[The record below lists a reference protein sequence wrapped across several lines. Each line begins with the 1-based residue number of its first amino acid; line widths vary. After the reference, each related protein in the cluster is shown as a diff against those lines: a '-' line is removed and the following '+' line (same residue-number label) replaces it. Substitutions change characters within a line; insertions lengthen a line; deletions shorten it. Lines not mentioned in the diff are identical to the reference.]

1 MGVKTERPTGK
12 DLEARDL
19 EEEKHNENQMSVA
32 FKTLLKK
39 KNLLMSSYI
48 FINWNV
54 QNKAQKKT
62 RAFHIQFSKYDNDVE
77 NQDSVKDLSVL

>member
-1 MGVKTERPTGK
+1 
-12 DLEARDL
+12 
-19 EEEKHNENQMSVA
+19 
-32 FKTLLKK
+32 
-39 KNLLMSSYI
+39 MSSYI
-48 FINWNV
+48 SLNWNV